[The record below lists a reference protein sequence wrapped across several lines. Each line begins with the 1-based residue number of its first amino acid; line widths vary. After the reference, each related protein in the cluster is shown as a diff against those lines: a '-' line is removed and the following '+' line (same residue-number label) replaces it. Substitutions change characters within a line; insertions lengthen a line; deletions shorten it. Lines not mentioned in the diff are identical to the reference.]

1 MSYTEPIRD
10 SKELKEFVSYYKIR
24 QYQPRN
30 YCMIILGLNT
40 ALRISDILNLTWD
53 KVIDFD
59 NYGLLTHISITEAKT
74 GKSQSIVINDTLR
87 KALIELK
94 NTWDAISPE
103 QYLFSVVGK
112 PSMHI
117 SRVQAYRII
126 KEAANNTIADSSH
139 IGCHSLRK
147 TFGYFAYKNGAN
159 PVLLMSIYNHSSF
172 EITKRYLG
180 ITQDEKDNVYLSIK
194 FDFEDSV

>member
-147 TFGYFAYKNGAN
+147 TFGYFAFKNGAN

>member
-10 SKELKEFVSYYKIR
+10 SQELKKFVNYYKNKH
-24 QYQPRN
+24 YQPRN

-40 ALRISDILNLTWD
+40 ALRINDILNLTWD
-53 KVIDFD
+53 KIIDFD
-59 NYGLLTHISITEAKT
+59 NYELLTHISITEAKT
-74 GKSQSIVINDTLR
+74 GKSQLIIINDALK
-87 KALIELK
+87 KALIELQK
-94 NTWDAISPE
+94 TWDAILPG
-103 QYLFSVVGK
+103 QYLFSVDGK

-117 SRVQAYRII
+117 SRVQAYRIV

-147 TFGYFAYKNGAN
+147 TFGYFAYKNGAS

>member
-59 NYGLLTHISITEAKT
+59 NYGLLTHISIAEAKT

-103 QYLFSVVGK
+103 QYLFSVEGK